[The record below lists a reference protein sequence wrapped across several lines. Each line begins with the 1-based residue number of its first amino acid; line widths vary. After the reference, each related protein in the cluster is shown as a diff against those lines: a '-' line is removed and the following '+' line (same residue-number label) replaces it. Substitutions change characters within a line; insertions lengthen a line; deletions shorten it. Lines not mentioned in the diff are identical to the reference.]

1 MKKAAIIT
9 NYYIQE
15 KAEAAILVAHKLLSL
30 GVEVIIPLSARDRL
44 YKMNKSRREFR
55 YMTFEKMYSNAE
67 LIIVLGGDGSI
78 LEASKNASP
87 RGIPILGINLG
98 RVGYMAELELSEID
112 KLSEIVADNYSI
124 DERAMLDI
132 EINNLS
138 HDKTVKAIALND
150 VVLSNGSVARIVDI
164 ELYEGENIIT
174 TYRADGLIVSTPTG
188 STAYSMSAG
197 GPVAH
202 PQIQCFCV
210 TPICSHSLMSR
221 PLLFPDSCVLRVINV
236 CNREKMLYLTVDG
249 KSSYEVYRG
258 DIVTIT
264 KSSVVTKL
272 VRLKYCSF
280 YKRLRTKMCDH

>member
-1 MKKAAIIT
+1 MKNVAIVT

-15 KAEAAILVAHKLLSL
+15 KAEAALVVADKLISL
-30 GVEVIIPLSARDRL
+30 GAQVIIPVSVRDRL

-55 YMTFEKMYSNAE
+55 YMTNEKMYVNAE
-67 LIIVLGGDGSI
+67 LVIVLGGDGSI
-78 LEASKNASP
+78 LEASKNTSP

-98 RVGYMAELELSEID
+98 RVGYMAELELCEID
-112 KLSEIVADNYSI
+112 KLADIVSDNYSL
-124 DERAMLDI
+124 DERSMLDV
-132 EINNLS
+132 EINNIS
-138 HDKTVKAIALND
+138 QDKKIKALALND
-150 VVLSNGSVARIVDI
+150 IVLSNGSVARIVDI
-164 ELYEGENIIT
+164 ELYEEDNLIT

>member
-1 MKKAAIIT
+1 MKKVAVVT

-15 KAEAAILVAHKLLSL
+15 KAEAAVVVANKLISL
-30 GVEVIIPLSARDRL
+30 GTEVIIPVSARDRL

-55 YMTFEKMYSNAE
+55 YMTNEKMYANAE

-78 LEASKNASP
+78 LEASKNTSP

-98 RVGYMAELELSEID
+98 RVGYMAELELCEID
-112 KLSEIVADNYSI
+112 KLADIVSGNYSL
-124 DERAMLDI
+124 DERSMLDV
-132 EINNLS
+132 EINNIS
-138 HDKTVKAIALND
+138 QDKKIKALALND

-164 ELYEGENIIT
+164 ELYEEDDLIT
-174 TYRADGLIVSTPTG
+174 TYRADGLIISTPTG

-197 GPVAH
+197 GPIAH
-202 PQIQCFCV
+202 PQLQCFCV

-221 PLLFPDSCVLRVINV
+221 PMLFPDNSELIVKNV
-236 CNREKMLYLTVDG
+236 CQREKMLYLTVDG

-258 DIVTIT
+258 DTVKIT
-264 KSSVVTKL
+264 KSEIKTKL

-280 YKRLRTKMCDH
+280 YKRLRTKLCDH